1 MENKEKISGSCI
13 KHCTLPYTLTGD
25 LMNKLLNYLKYYGL
39 FLIFII
45 VIALITSLIN
55 LTGIKSITISKLSV
69 ILTAI
74 RFLVIS
80 ILASNKSQERGIIT
94 GLKLGLSFIILL
106 ILINLIIFKSPFNID
121 RLIYYLILLISSIL
135 GGSIGKNIK
144 KKS

>member
-1 MENKEKISGSCI
+1 
-13 KHCTLPYTLTGD
+13 
-25 LMNKLLNYLKYYGL
+25 MNKLLNYLKYFGL
-39 FLIFII
+39 FCIFII
-45 VIALITSLIN
+45 VIAIITSLIN

-74 RFLVIS
+74 SFFIIS
-80 ILASNKSQERGIIT
+80 LLASNKTKERGIVL

-121 RLIYYLILLISSIL
+121 RLIYYIILLTSSLL

-144 KKS
+144 LNKKKS

>member
-1 MENKEKISGSCI
+1 
-13 KHCTLPYTLTGD
+13 
-25 LMNKLLNYLKYYGL
+25 MNKLLNYLKYYGL

-74 RFLVIS
+74 SFLVIS
-80 ILASNKSQERGIIT
+80 ILASSKSSERGIIT

-106 ILINLIIFKSPFNID
+106 ILVNLIIFQSPFNID

-135 GGSIGKNIK
+135 GGSVGKNIK

>member
-1 MENKEKISGSCI
+1 
-13 KHCTLPYTLTGD
+13 
-25 LMNKLLNYLKYYGL
+25 MNKLLNYLKYFGL
-39 FLIFII
+39 FCIFII

-74 RFLVIS
+74 SFFIVSL
-80 ILASNKSQERGIIT
+80 LASNKTKERGIIL
-94 GLKLGLSFIILL
+94 GLKLGLSFIITL

-121 RLIYYLILLISSIL
+121 RLIYYIILLASSLL

-144 KKS
+144 LNKKKS